1 MEDFFK
7 AFCETFQAGG
17 LLMVPLAVLAFYLYC
32 SGVGVCIRLSKIKR
46 VCDSDELFDA
56 ALKSFITSR
65 ELPHDAKKIFP
76 RLRMELM
83 GGVDRRI
90 LFLKVLSSVAPL
102 IGLLGTVSG
111 MCASIA
117 SAGENPQG
125 VADGISVALITTQA
139 GLVVA
144 IPSWIIAICAS
155 ALASKILAILSRRES
170 QMIRSEVAA

>member
-1 MEDFFK
+1 M
-7 AFCETFQAGG
+7 
-17 LLMVPLAVLAFYLYC
+17 
-32 SGVGVCIRLSKIKR
+32 
-46 VCDSDELFDA
+46 
-56 ALKSFITSR
+56 
-65 ELPHDAKKIFP
+65 
-76 RLRMELM
+76 
-83 GGVDRRI
+83 DRRI

-155 ALASKILAILSRRES
+155 ALASKILAILSHRES
-170 QMIRSEVAA
+170 QMIRSEAAA

>member
-17 LLMVPLAVLAFYLYC
+17 LLMVPLAVLAFYLYY

-83 GGVDRRI
+83 GQAY
-90 LFLKVLSSVAPL
+90 F
-102 IGLLGTVSG
+102 VSKSAIVG
-111 MCASIA
+111 GSAHRAARNSFWNVRKHRFRGRK
-117 SAGENPQG
+117 SAGSGGRHIGGAHNDAG
-125 VADGISVALITTQA
+125 WACGGYSFVDYCDMRVGAGI
-139 GLVVA
+139 
-144 IPSWIIAICAS
+144 
-155 ALASKILAILSRRES
+155 
-170 QMIRSEVAA
+170 

>member
-1 MEDFFK
+1 MQNFLT
-7 AFCETFQAGG
+7 AFAETFRAGG
-17 LLMVPLAVLAFYLYC
+17 ILMAPLAVLAFYLYF
-32 SGVGVCIRLSKIKR
+32 SGIGLCARLAKIKR
-46 VCDSDELFDA
+46 ICDSDGLFRSAFEDLSGRRNLA
-56 ALKSFITSR
+56 R
-65 ELPHDAKKIFP
+65 DAKAKFS

-83 GGVDRRI
+83 AGVDRRI
-90 LFLKVLSSVAPL
+90 MFLKILSSVAPL

-117 SAGENPQG
+117 SAGDDPQG

-155 ALASKILAILSRRES
+155 ALSAKILAVLSRRES
-170 QMIRSEVAA
+170 VMIREEASA

>member
-1 MEDFFK
+1 MQGFLT
-7 AFCETFQAGG
+7 AFAETFRAGG
-17 LLMVPLAVLAFYLYC
+17 VLMAPLALLAFYLYF
-32 SGVGVCIRLSKIKR
+32 SGIGVCVRLAKIKR
-46 VCDSDELFDA
+46 ICDSDGLFCA
-56 ALKSFITSR
+56 AFGEFSASR
-65 ELPHDAKKIFP
+65 GLGRDAKAAFS

-83 GGVDRRI
+83 AGVDRRI
-90 LFLKVLSSVAPL
+90 LFLKVLSSAAPL

-117 SAGENPQG
+117 SAGDDPQG

-155 ALASKILAILSRRES
+155 ALSAKILAALSRRES
-170 QMIRSEVAA
+170 VMIREEASA

>member
-17 LLMVPLAVLAFYLYC
+17 LLMVPLAVLAFYLYY

-76 RLRMELM
+76 RLR
-83 GGVDRRI
+83 
-90 LFLKVLSSVAPL
+90 SSWE
-102 IGLLGTVSG
+102 G
-111 MCASIA
+111 
-117 SAGENPQG
+117 
-125 VADGISVALITTQA
+125 
-139 GLVVA
+139 
-144 IPSWIIAICAS
+144 
-155 ALASKILAILSRRES
+155 
-170 QMIRSEVAA
+170 

>member
-17 LLMVPLAVLAFYLYC
+17 LLMAPLAVLAFYLYY

-56 ALKSFITSR
+56 ALITSR

-170 QMIRSEVAA
+170 QMIRSEAAA